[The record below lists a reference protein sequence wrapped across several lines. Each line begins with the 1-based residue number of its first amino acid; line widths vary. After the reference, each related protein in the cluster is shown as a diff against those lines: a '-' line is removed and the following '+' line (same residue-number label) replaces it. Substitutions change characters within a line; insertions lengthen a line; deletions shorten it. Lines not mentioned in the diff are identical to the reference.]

1 MKTKTRRVATG
12 TLGVVG
18 ALTLLLSSTA
28 FGAEPLKAAPNVPGI
43 AASDS
48 PHDPVAATDASTAA
62 GNTDTTTVQNPLA
75 MKEEKKGLTTG
86 GVDPHGDS
94 LLSIQNSFQQFAH
107 PAFMLRLFLSLLLA
121 VGCAAMIAWDPRASK
136 RLKPF
141 CDLEERKTLI
151 ILCVVGAIVAELS
164 GTSPTLAFVI
174 FGIGAL
180 LRFRTVLDNPKVTG
194 KAILVVVIGLACGMG
209 SWTMAVFVTLFSWV
223 LIFWLDSH
231 LTGNVTIRLS
241 GTRDLKSL
249 QNTVESLLTSHR
261 CRPQCCTLS
270 KGKKRMEFVFHMPA
284 RLDREKLEAELSA
297 KLPRDGDSRISIDIA

>member
-1 MKTKTRRVATG
+1 
-12 TLGVVG
+12 
-18 ALTLLLSSTA
+18 
-28 FGAEPLKAAPNVPGI
+28 
-43 AASDS
+43 
-48 PHDPVAATDASTAA
+48 
-62 GNTDTTTVQNPLA
+62 
-75 MKEEKKGLTTG
+75 
-86 GVDPHGDS
+86 
-94 LLSIQNSFQQFAH
+94 
-107 PAFMLRLFLSLLLA
+107 MLRLFLSLLLA
-121 VGCAAMIAWDPRASK
+121 VGCASMIAWDPRASK

-151 ILCVVGAIVAELS
+151 ILCVVGAIVSELS

-209 SWTMAVFVTLFSWV
+209 SWTMAVFVTIFSWV
-223 LIFWLDSH
+223 LIFWLDSRM
-231 LTGNVTIRLS
+231 TGNVTIRLS
-241 GTRDLKSL
+241 GARDVRPL
-249 QNTVESLLTSHR
+249 QNTVESLLISHH

-297 KLPRDGDSRISIDIA
+297 KLPKDGDSRISIDID

>member
-1 MKTKTRRVATG
+1 MKMNTRRVATAA
-12 TLGVVG
+12 LGVVG
-18 ALTLLLSSTA
+18 ALTLMLSSA
-28 FGAEPLKAAPNVPGI
+28 ALGAEPAKEATNVAGTAAADQPSNPVS
-43 AASDS
+43 AS
-48 PHDPVAATDASTAA
+48 DASTAPA
-62 GNTDTTTVQNPLA
+62 GNETAIAPNPLA
-75 MKEEKKGLTTG
+75 MRAEKKGLTTG

-94 LLSIQNSFQQFAH
+94 LVSIQNSFQQFAH

-223 LIFWLDSH
+223 LIFWLDSRM
-231 LTGNVTIRLS
+231 TGNVTIRLS
-241 GTRDLKSL
+241 GTKDVRPL
-249 QNTVESLLTSHR
+249 QDTVEALLISHH

-297 KLPRDGDSRISIDIA
+297 KLPKDGDSRISIDIA